1 MLFFNLLSI
10 PFVFALQKGGT
21 NVVVEVDN
29 HLAGKYPLNKN
40 QMISV
45 KGELGITKIEIKD
58 DRVRI
63 FQSPCPHKIGIKM
76 GWVRH
81 SGKIVACVPNKVV
94 IRVTG
99 NENDGLDAI
108 VG

>member
-1 MLFFNLLSI
+1 M
-10 PFVFALQKGGT
+10 FALQKDGT
-21 NVVVEVDN
+21 DVVVEVDN
-29 HLAGKYPLNKN
+29 QSEGKYPLSKN

-45 KGELGITKIEIKD
+45 EGELGITKIEIKD
-58 DRVRI
+58 ARVRI
-63 FQSPCPHKIGIKM
+63 FQSPCPHKTGTKM
-76 GWVRH
+76 GWIRH

-99 NENDGLDAI
+99 NESDGLDAI